1 MIPRIARL
9 AAAYDRIDRRVWEFI
24 IREDHSGW
32 VVRKSGTDEPV
43 KFAAKNLEGA
53 LQFIVSATRK

>member
-1 MIPRIARL
+1 MTPRIARL
-9 AAAYDRIDRRVWEFI
+9 AAHIDRLDRKVWEFV
-24 IREDHSGW
+24 IREDFSGW